1 MWTANSARVRDSG
14 SGSGP
19 SVHSNPTATE
29 RLAKGL
35 QLQRE
40 GHLED
45 ARSVYESVLAD
56 SPCDAVALH
65 RLGLTIWQH
74 PENA

>member
-35 QLQRE
+35 QLQRD
-40 GHLED
+40 GHLEGK
-45 ARSVYESVLAD
+45 RPTSTLLTSMRRWVK
-56 SPCDAVALH
+56 ALIDVGDIECS
-65 RLGLTIWQH
+65 RIK
-74 PENA
+74 